1 MSDEDLDDQMMIEQ
15 MTIKPRVSGEEAAR
29 ISTDSGEFIPRIT
42 QQGVKKLL
50 FQPSFAH
57 FNSFIEALISNPQGT
72 PKNEPVRGNLK
83 QK

>member
-1 MSDEDLDDQMMIEQ
+1 MSDEDLDDQIMIEQ
-15 MTIKPRVSGEEAAR
+15 MTVKRLLSGEDTAR
-29 ISTDSGEFIPRIT
+29 ISTDSGEFVPRIT